1 MQRVDRPVIIPGTV
15 EQDVKQIKTYLLKS
29 NEQLNA
35 ILTNLTI
42 EKILEQIVIGINAPF
57 ADNSNKS
64 IYKAVQDSFGK
75 IIKSTLANTQELTFK
90 DITLANLFAKNS
102 IETMNAGTR
111 YFGKTSSIDIGDGY
125 LCFANG
131 IFTGYKA
138 KESGT

>member
-1 MQRVDRPVIIPGTV
+1 MQMVDRPVIIPGTV

-42 EKILEQIVIGINAPF
+42 EKILEQIVIGINAPLT
-57 ADNSNKS
+57 DNSNKS
-64 IYKAVQDSFGK
+64 IYKAVQDSFSK

-102 IETMNAGTR
+102 IETMTAGTR
-111 YFGKTSSIDIGDGY
+111 YFGDTANVDIGDGY

-131 IFTGYKA
+131 IFTGYKV